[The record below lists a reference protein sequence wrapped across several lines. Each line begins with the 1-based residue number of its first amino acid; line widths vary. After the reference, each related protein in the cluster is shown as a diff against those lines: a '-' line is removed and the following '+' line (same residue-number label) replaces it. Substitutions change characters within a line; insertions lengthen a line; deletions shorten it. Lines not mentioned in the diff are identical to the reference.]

1 MTGGTEEASSRAP
14 SHPYITHPETWME
27 SNELGRVIPPYR
39 PTFAKFDTFI
49 NDQHRYYNEC
59 PMRGI
64 IIEVAIQ
71 GALRRAD
78 ALKLYEMGYYA
89 TGDILEFGTN
99 RGLSISILAGA
110 LRDAGKD
117 SALVTMDL
125 NGELAERARRSLSE
139 LDLSRHIEFMVGDAD
154 ASCQKLLNAGRKF
167 NFAFVDHSHT
177 YDDVVKA
184 CRRLYQLLVPGS
196 FCLFHDYNDSR
207 EGTAGYGV
215 YTAVAHTLDKND
227 FEFCGIYGCCGLF
240 RRRKV

>member
-1 MTGGTEEASSRAP
+1 MTGGPEETNSRAP
-14 SHPYITHPETWME
+14 LHPYITHRETWME
-27 SNELGRVIPPYR
+27 PNELGRVIPPYR
-39 PTFAKFDTFI
+39 PTFTEFDTFI

-64 IIEVAIQ
+64 IIEVAIE

-110 LRDAGKD
+110 LRDAGND

-139 LDLSRHIEFMVGDAD
+139 LDLSRHTEFMVGDAD
-154 ASCQKLLNAGRKF
+154 ASCQKLLNAGRQF
-167 NFAFVDHSHT
+167 SFAFVDHSHT

-184 CRRLYQLLVPGS
+184 CRRLYRLLVPGS

-240 RRRKV
+240 RRREV